1 MEWIQTLLISGW
13 CICVYVTYGCMHQY
27 LSCLLIRKYST
38 VLWLFT
44 LPGLCIPS
52 FCADYRQHCIIETP
66 KSWSDAQSY
75 CRERGYDLATIDD
88 MGAVKSL
95 LALNA
100 DKAHDELWIGLRYGG
115 PEDWHWS
122 LADKDF
128 YKEGERNYR
137 NIHQWSGDRMV
148 MQYNSMWSIL
158 GNQYK
163 FWLVCYDGKETYTH
177 EYGS

>member
-1 MEWIQTLLISGW
+1 
-13 CICVYVTYGCMHQY
+13 
-27 LSCLLIRKYST
+27 
-38 VLWLFT
+38 
-44 LPGLCIPS
+44 
-52 FCADYRQHCIIETP
+52 
-66 KSWSDAQSY
+66 
-75 CRERGYDLATIDD
+75 
-88 MGAVKSL
+88 MGAMKSL

-128 YKEGERNYR
+128 YQEGERNYR

-148 MQYNSMWSIL
+148 MQYNSKWYVR
-158 GNQYK
+158 GDQYK
-163 FWLVCYDGKETYTH
+163 FRLVCYDGKDTYTH